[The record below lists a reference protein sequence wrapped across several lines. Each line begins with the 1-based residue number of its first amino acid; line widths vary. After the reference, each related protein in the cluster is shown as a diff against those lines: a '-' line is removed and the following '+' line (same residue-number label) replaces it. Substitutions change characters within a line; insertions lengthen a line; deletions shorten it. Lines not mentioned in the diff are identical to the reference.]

1 MIEVARSTT
10 INRSVAEVFA
20 YVSDVS
26 HEPAWHTDV
35 LEARQ
40 TSEGPIGIG
49 TTFLIRVK
57 PSMGVSEGVAEVIGF
72 EPNRRQVMRGEM
84 GRMRPTI
91 TDLCEPADG
100 GTKFTRR
107 IQIEV
112 SGLMGLML
120 PLMGPMIGKRNAG
133 FVANLKQVLEQ
144 EAPRA

>member
-1 MIEVARSTT
+1 MVNVARSIT
-10 INRSVAEVFA
+10 ISRSVAEVFA

-40 TSEGPIGIG
+40 TSAGPIGIG
-49 TTFLIRVK
+49 TTFQIRVK
-57 PSMGVSEGVAEVIGF
+57 PSMGVSEGVTEVIGF

-107 IQIEV
+107 IQIEA

-120 PLMGPMIGKRNAG
+120 PLMRPVIGKSNTG
-133 FVANLKQVLEQ
+133 FLANLKRVLEQ
-144 EAPRA
+144 ETPRA